1 MVAKLT
7 AYSKLPNFNLFVFIF
22 QDWLKTF
29 GNAASSIS
37 TLDLWNFFCD
47 LKLDVMPSQQSF
59 YVELKALS
67 FISRPYK
74 IFFIAFTF

>member
-1 MVAKLT
+1 MVDKLT
-7 AYSKLPNFNLFVFIF
+7 AYSKLPNFLFVCVYFSRLI
-22 QDWLKTF
+22 KTF

-67 FISRPYK
+67 FISWPYK
-74 IFFIAFTF
+74 IFFNVF

>member
-1 MVAKLT
+1 MVAKLA
-7 AYSKLPNFNLFVFIF
+7 AYSKLPNFLFICVYFPRLI
-22 QDWLKTF
+22 KTF

-67 FISRPYK
+67 FISWLYK
-74 IFFIAFTF
+74 IFFKAF